1 MKKNSSHIDKES
13 MVLYKYL
20 HDATLL
26 FVSHSLMLATIA
38 STAQKKRQGHGKT
51 ANRSSRF

>member
-26 FVSHSLMLATIA
+26 FVSHRLMLATIA
-38 STAQKKRQGHGKT
+38 STA
-51 ANRSSRF
+51 

>member
-20 HDATLL
+20 HDTTLL

-38 STAQKKRQGHGKT
+38 STAQKKDKGMAKPQTEVQG
-51 ANRSSRF
+51 F

>member
-13 MVLYKYL
+13 MALYKYL

-26 FVSHSLMLATIA
+26 FVSHRLILATIA
-38 STAQKKRQGHGKT
+38 STA
-51 ANRSSRF
+51 